1 MNKKLLLCAI
11 VWLVCGSLLAQTTWF
26 NPMEGDEPYI
36 CGRAW
41 NTEIGK
47 SFARMPERFKATIP
61 RSVWGLSRQSAGLMV
76 RFRTNSPTIQVKY
89 KIAREGG
96 YKNMAPLCHGGV
108 DLYGTD
114 ANGNTHWIGNHMGWR
129 YADTITVTF
138 KEIKAPTFPH
148 RGLEYQLYLPPYSE
162 TTSLQ
167 IGVDDGTDFVF
178 LPQSPERPIVVYGSS
193 IVQGASP
200 SRPGLMWTN
209 ILQRETD
216 YPVVNLGFSGS
227 ALMEAPLFE
236 AMSEIDARVF
246 ILDPMPNSHG
256 LGEEIFK
263 RMTWGVRKLREKS
276 QAPIL
281 LVESSS
287 TCDSV
292 FKPDLYRKYR
302 AGDAV
307 LRKAYQHLLSE
318 GVKHLYYLS
327 HQELGLGE
335 DSWIEGVHPNDLGNR
350 EYADAYKKKLKEILS
365 EDTPNP
371 RYMPTR
377 QFRDGSYDWTLRHN
391 EVMRQN
397 RTADPEILMI
407 GNSITHGWQ
416 WDASWEKMFRG
427 RRVTNMGFGSDR
439 IENVYW
445 RIFHGE
451 LEGCKPSTICLQIGI
466 NNLAKGEREED
477 IAGGIVALSALIRQR
492 QPQARLCVI
501 KVYPCKGMEEKVAR
515 LNDCLQQ
522 LLPQDVHTVLLDANA
537 VLLRKDNSG
546 KIDETLFRDGVHPN
560 GIGYKLLA
568 KQLKEKIL
576 PK

>member
-1 MNKKLLLCAI
+1 M
-11 VWLVCGSLLAQTTWF
+11 
-26 NPMEGDEPYI
+26 
-36 CGRAW
+36 
-41 NTEIGK
+41 
-47 SFARMPERFKATIP
+47 
-61 RSVWGLSRQSAGLMV
+61 
-76 RFRTNSPTIQVKY
+76 
-89 KIAREGG
+89 
-96 YKNMAPLCHGGV
+96 
-108 DLYGTD
+108 
-114 ANGNTHWIGNHMGWR
+114 
-129 YADTITVTF
+129 
-138 KEIKAPTFPH
+138 
-148 RGLEYQLYLPPYSE
+148 
-162 TTSLQ
+162 
-167 IGVDDGTDFVF
+167 
-178 LPQSPERPIVVYGSS
+178 
-193 IVQGASP
+193 
-200 SRPGLMWTN
+200 
-209 ILQRETD
+209 
-216 YPVVNLGFSGS
+216 
-227 ALMEAPLFE
+227 
-236 AMSEIDARVF
+236 
-246 ILDPMPNSHG
+246 
-256 LGEEIFK
+256 
-263 RMTWGVRKLREKS
+263 REKS

-292 FKPDLYRKYR
+292 FKPDLYHKYR

-318 GVKHLYYLS
+318 GIKHLYYLS

-416 WDASWEKMFRG
+416 WDASWEKMFKG

-466 NNLAKGEREED
+466 NNLANGEREED

-522 LLPQDVHTVLLDANA
+522 LLPQDAHTVLLDANA

>member
-26 NPMEGDEPYI
+26 NPMDGDEPYI
-36 CGRAW
+36 SGRAW

-47 SFARMPERFKATIP
+47 SFYRFPDRFKSVMP
-61 RSVWGLSRQSAGLMV
+61 KNVWGLSRQSAGLMV
-76 RFRTNSPTIQVKY
+76 RFRTTSSNIQVKY
-89 KIAREGG
+89 TIAREGG
-96 YKNMAPLCHGGV
+96 YKNMAPLCHGGI
-108 DLYGTD
+108 DLYATD
-114 ANGNTHWIGNHMGWR
+114 ADGRTHWIGNHMGWK
-129 YADTITVTF
+129 YADTITITY
-138 KEIKAPTFPH
+138 KDIKTPCFAH

-162 TTSLQ
+162 TTSLKV
-167 IGVDDGTDFVF
+167 GVDDGSEFVF
-178 LPQSPERPIVVYGSS
+178 LHQSAERPIVVYGSS

-256 LGEEIFK
+256 LGDEIFK
-263 RMTWGVRKLREKS
+263 RMTWGVHKLREKS

-287 TCDSV
+287 SCDSV
-292 FKPDLYRKYR
+292 YKPDLYRKYR
-302 AGDAV
+302 NGDAM
-307 LRKAYQHLLSE
+307 LHKAYEHLKAE
-318 GVKHLYYLS
+318 GVQQLFYLT

-350 EYADAYKKKLKEILS
+350 EYADAYKKKLAEILS
-365 EDTPNP
+365 EDVHNP
-371 RYMPTR
+371 RFRPVR
-377 QFRDGSYDWTLRHN
+377 QFRDTYDWLSRHN
-391 EVMRQN
+391 DVIRQN
-397 RTADPEILMI
+397 RTTDPEILMI
-407 GNSITHGWQ
+407 GNSITHSWQ
-416 WDASWEKMFRG
+416 WDSSWEKLFKG
-427 RRVTNMGFGSDR
+427 HRVTNMGFGSDR

-451 LEGCKPSTICLQIGI
+451 LEGCSPSTICLQIGI
-466 NNLAKGEREED
+466 NNLLNGESED
-477 IAGGIVALSALIRQR
+477 EIADGIVALADLIRKR
-492 QPQARLCVI
+492 QPQARLCVLKI
-501 KVYPCKGMEEKVAR
+501 YPCRGLEEKVAR
-515 LNDCLQQ
+515 VNNRLQHQ
-522 LLPQDVHTVLLDANA
+522 LRQDAQTILVDANSA
-537 VLLRKDNSG
+537 LLLKDNSG
-546 KIDETLFRDGVHPN
+546 KIDESLFRDGLHPN
-560 GIGYKLLA
+560 EKGYKQLI
-568 KQLKEKIL
+568 KRLKEKIM